1 MADKVNGE
9 RKKLSLSSGGKL
21 TLKNTIT
28 TNKSPNS
35 ITTNSRISR
44 GTVQVEVKR
53 AKRLSNRTNRTEN
66 VSPENFSGLS
76 AQEIQSRSKKLQE
89 GLAKTAAQAEIIA
102 SEKIE
107 KAKLEEA
114 RVAANALEAAE
125 AASTLAP
132 KDKKLARRRAETEEI
147 LEIKKIEE
155 EQLKLQIDAKKA
167 EEAAL
172 QAEKD
177 RQKLTDIEL
186 LPNNNNKSWMG
197 NKVQEKEIFK
207 ENFKKPSWNRGLQEK
222 RQGKM
227 TIARAL
233 DSENV
238 RVRSLA
244 SIKRRREKVRM
255 QADQTPAVKQF
266 RDVIIPDTITVSEL
280 ANRMTE
286 KTADVVRELMKNG
299 IMATATQVIDSDTAE
314 LITTE
319 FGHKPKRISE
329 SDIELDLVLEEG
341 NPENLVTR
349 PPIVT
354 IMGHVDHG
362 KTSLLDALRKSK
374 VADGEAGGITQ
385 HIGAYQITTKS
396 KSKISF
402 IDTPGHEAFTEMR
415 ARGANVTD
423 IVILVV
429 AADDGIKPQT
439 IEAIKHA
446 KAAECPI
453 IVAINKCDKPEADP
467 QKVRTELLQHD
478 LIPEEMG
485 GDVQC
490 IDVSA
495 KNKQG
500 LNDLIDALEL
510 QADIMELKSDPSMSA
525 NGVVVESKVERG
537 KGSVI
542 TLLVK
547 VGTLNVGDILVVG
560 TESGKVRALLNDEGQ
575 RVNEAGPS
583 MPVEVLGL
591 SGTPDAGDL
600 AHVVESEA
608 RAREIADY
616 RLRKS
621 KQKEAKLSAR
631 GSVEQMLAN
640 IQTGESS
647 QLPVIIKTDVHGSLE
662 AIKAALEKIGN
673 SLVKIRVLSGAV
685 GAISESDISLASAS
699 SALVFAFN
707 VRAIPQAR
715 ELSRRD
721 NVEIRYHSII
731 YELIEDAK
739 LALTGMLDPDL
750 QESFIGYAEI
760 KQVFSVSKIGKI
772 AGCIVT
778 EGIVKKGCSFR
789 LLRDNTVVHQGKLKT
804 LRRFKDEVKDVREGT
819 ECGMGFENY
828 NDIHIGDVMECFEVK
843 EVARSLDSV
852 DKKMVK
858 I

>member
-1 MADKVNGE
+1 MEENKNGE
-9 RKKLSLSSGGKL
+9 RKKLSLASGGKL
-21 TLKNTIT
+21 TLKNSISSP
-28 TNKSPNS
+28 KSSNS
-35 ITTNSRISR
+35 ITTNSRGGR

-53 AKRLSNRTNRTEN
+53 TKRPSNRLNINEKVIERPNKEN
-66 VSPENFSGLS
+66 SSGLS
-76 AQEIQSRSKKLQE
+76 VKEIQSRSRMLQE
-89 GLAKTAAQAEIIA
+89 GLAKTAAEADTIAAE
-102 SEKIE
+102 KVE
-107 KAKLEEA
+107 KAKFEEA
-114 RVAANALEAAE
+114 RIAANALEATE
-125 AASTLAP
+125 AASSLAP
-132 KDKKLARRRAETEEI
+132 KDKMLARRKSETEEI

-155 EQLKLQIDAKKA
+155 EQIQVQIDAKKA

-177 RQKLTDIEL
+177 RQKLSDTEIPSNSKL
-186 LPNNNNKSWMG
+186 WIVNKT
-197 NKVQEKEIFK
+197 QEKEVYR
-207 ENFKKPSWNRGLQEK
+207 ENSKKTSFNRGFQEK

-233 DSENV
+233 DSDNV

-244 SIKRRREKVRM
+244 SIKRRREKARM

-266 RDVIIPDTITVSEL
+266 REVTIPDTITVSEL

-299 IMATATQVIDSDTAE
+299 IMATATEVIDSETAE

-329 SDIELDLVLEEG
+329 SDVELDLILEES
-341 NPENLVTR
+341 NPEKLTTR

-362 KTSLLDALRKSK
+362 KTSLLDALRESK

-396 KSKISF
+396 GSQISF
-402 IDTPGHEAFTEMR
+402 IDTPGHEAFSEMR

-446 KAAECPI
+446 KAASCPI
-453 IVAINKCDKPEADP
+453 IVAVNKCDKPDANP

-485 GDVQC
+485 GDIQC

-495 KNKQG
+495 INKQG
-500 LNDLIDALEL
+500 LDNLLEALEL
-510 QADIMELKSDPSMSA
+510 QADLMELKSDATIHA

-547 VGTLNVGDILVVG
+547 AGTLKVGDIIVVG
-560 TESGKVRALLNDEGQ
+560 SESGKVRALLNDLGKRINQ
-575 RVNEAGPS
+575 AGPS

-600 AHVVESEA
+600 AHVVESES
-608 RAREIADY
+608 RAREIAEY
-616 RLRKS
+616 RSRKS
-621 KQKEAKLSAR
+621 KQKEATLSTR
-631 GSVEQMLAN
+631 GSVEQMLAD
-640 IQTGESS
+640 IQAGESS
-647 QLPVIIKTDVHGSLE
+647 ELPVIIKTDVHGSLE
-662 AIKAALEKIGN
+662 AIKVALDKLGN

-685 GAISESDISLASAS
+685 GAISESDITLASAS
-699 SALVFAFN
+699 AALVFAFN

-721 NVEIRYHSII
+721 NIEIRYHSII

-750 QESFIGYAEI
+750 QENFIGYAEI
-760 KQVFSVSKIGKI
+760 RKVFSVSKIGKI
-772 AGCIVT
+772 AGCFVN

-789 LLRDNTVVHQGKLKT
+789 LLRDNKVVHQGMLKT
-804 LRRFKDEVKDVREGT
+804 LRRFKDEVKEVREGI

-828 NDIHIGDVMECFEVK
+828 NDIQEGDVMECFEVK
-843 EVARSLDSV
+843 EVARSLDSIDQKV
-852 DKKMVK
+852 G
-858 I
+858 

>member
-1 MADKVNGE
+1 MQDKVNGE

-21 TLKNTIT
+21 TLKNSIIT
-28 TNKSPNS
+28 KKSTNSV
-35 ITTNSRISR
+35 TANSRISR

-53 AKRLSNRTNRTEN
+53 TKRSTSRSLLTEN
-66 VSPENFSGLS
+66 TSPENSSGLS
-76 AQEIQSRSKKLQE
+76 AKEIQSRSKKLQE
-89 GLAKTAAQAEIIA
+89 GLAKTAAEAEIMA
-102 SEKIE
+102 YEKIE

-114 RVAANALEAAE
+114 RIAANALEATE

-132 KDKKLARRRAETEEI
+132 KDKMLARRKAETEEI
-147 LEIKKIEE
+147 LEIKRIEDE
-155 EQLKLQIDAKKA
+155 ELKLQTDIKKA

-177 RQKLTDIEL
+177 RQKLIETEL
-186 LPNNNNKSWMG
+186 LPNSNKVWTG
-197 NKVQEKEIFK
+197 QKVQEKDLFR
-207 ENFKKPSWNRGLQEK
+207 ENLKKTSWNRGYQEK
-222 RQGKM
+222 RQAKM

-244 SIKRRREKVRM
+244 SIKRRREKARM

-266 RDVIIPDTITVSEL
+266 REVVIPDTITVSEL

-299 IMATATQVIDSDTAE
+299 IMATATEVIDSDTAE

-329 SDIELDLVLEEG
+329 SDVELDLVVEES
-341 NPENLVTR
+341 NPENFVSR
-349 PPIVT
+349 PPVVT

-362 KTSLLDALRKSK
+362 KTSLLDALRESK
-374 VADGEAGGITQ
+374 IADGEAGGITQ
-385 HIGAYQITTKS
+385 HIGAYQITTKT

-439 IEAIKHA
+439 VEAIKHA
-446 KAAECPI
+446 KAANCPI
-453 IVAINKCDKPEADP
+453 IVAVNKCDKPEANP

-495 KNKQG
+495 MTKNG
-500 LNDLIDALEL
+500 LNDLTDALEL
-510 QADIMELKSDPSMSA
+510 QAELMELKSDPTISA
-525 NGVVVESKVERG
+525 NGVVVESKVETG

-547 VGTLNVGDILVVG
+547 AGTLNVGDIIVVG
-560 TESGKVRALLNDEGQ
+560 TQSGKVRALLNDEGK
-575 RVNEAGPS
+575 RIDKAGPS

-600 AHVVESEA
+600 AHVVDSES

-616 RLRKS
+616 RQRKS
-621 KQKEAKLSAR
+621 KQKEATMTAR

-640 IQTGESS
+640 IQSGESS
-647 QLPVIIKTDVHGSLE
+647 ELPVIIKTDVHGSLE

-721 NVEIRYHSII
+721 NIEIRYHSII

-750 QESFIGYAEI
+750 QENFIGYAEI
-760 KQVFSVSKIGKI
+760 KKIFSVSKIGKI
-772 AGCIVT
+772 AGCLVT
-778 EGIVKKGCSFR
+778 EGVVKKGCSFR
-789 LLRDNTVVHQGKLKT
+789 LLRDNTVVHEGMLKT
-804 LRRFKDEVKDVREGT
+804 LRRFKDEVKEVREGT

-828 NDIHIGDVMECFEVK
+828 NDIQEGDVMECFEVK
-843 EVARSLDSV
+843 EVARSLDSI
-852 DKKMVK
+852 DKKVG
-858 I
+858 